1 MRTIGSRGQEGKTQ
15 DVTKDVVMEV
25 AEMADNEQ
33 EGPSAEG
40 LRALEADIRACKR
53 CRLHTTRTQAVPGD
67 GPHDA
72 EIMFVGEA
80 PGFYEDKQ
88 GKPFVGAAGHY
99 LNRLLEKNGLRR
111 EDVYITNIV
120 KCRPPK
126 NRDPLPD
133 EIEACEPYL
142 DRQIEFIKPRIIVTL
157 GRFAMQHFFPGAS
170 ISRIHGQP
178 RQQGERIFF
187 PIFHPAA
194 GPYQPKWQPLLEED
208 FHKLA
213 VLVQR
218 LRRQEM
224 SEGESPSDDEDYEQ
238 LTLF

>member
-1 MRTIGSRGQEGKTQ
+1 MNTSKDEARIRELQE
-15 DVTKDVVMEV
+15 
-25 AEMADNEQ
+25 
-33 EGPSAEG
+33 
-40 LRALEADIRACKR
+40 LEAEIRTCTR
-53 CRLHTTRTQAVPGD
+53 CRLHKTRTQAVPGA
-67 GPHDA
+67 GPYDA

-80 PGFYEDKQ
+80 PGFHEDKQ
-88 GKPFVGAAGHY
+88 GKPFVGAAGRY
-99 LNRLLEKNGLRR
+99 LNELLEKNGLRR

-120 KCRPPK
+120 KCRPPN

-133 EIEACEPYL
+133 EIQACEPYL
-142 DRQIEFIKPRIIVTL
+142 DRQIALINPRIIVTL

-178 RQQGERIFF
+178 QERDGRIFF

-194 GPYQPKWQPLLEED
+194 GLYQPKWKPLLEED

-213 VLVQR
+213 DL
-218 LRRQEM
+218 LRRLHAEEQQA
-224 SEGESPSDDEDYEQ
+224 GETSSDEDNYEQ